1 MVIFVADT
9 VDIGRIPDFQLT
21 DKQLEDKIKQ
31 YKDMTDSGEIML
43 PSWPDFCTFLGVGGE
58 TLEAV
63 MDRGFDTKG
72 AYYDRAVA
80 LKKMGEWCEA
90 QLVSNPNWGG
100 KMAVKA
106 MFILKQGLGR
116 SRRYM
121 DERSTTVTASDPVK
135 ITFGGADPRAKRA
148 GK

>member
-1 MVIFVADT
+1 MAYD
-9 VDIGRIPDFQLT
+9 DFSGKIAGFNYS
-21 DKQLEDKIKQ
+21 DKQLENKIEE
-31 YKDMTDSGEIML
+31 YKSCASAGDILL
-43 PSWPDFCTFLGVGGE
+43 PSWPDFCTFLGVPAE

-63 MDRGFDTKG
+63 MEQGFAKKG

-80 LKKMGEWCEA
+80 LKNMGEWCEA

-106 MFILKQGLGR
+106 MFLLKQGLGR
-116 SRRYM
+116 SRKYT
-121 DERSTTVTASDPVK
+121 DERTANVQGPAK
-135 ITFGGADPRAKRA
+135 IELNFGAGDPRGKKA

>member
-1 MVIFVADT
+1 MADT

-21 DKQLEDKIKQ
+21 NKQLEDKIKQ
-31 YKDMTDSGEIML
+31 YKDMADSGEVLL
-43 PSWPDFCTFLGVGGE
+43 PSWPDFCTFLGVGGD
-58 TLEAV
+58 TLEMV
-63 MDRGFDTKG
+63 MDRGFETKG

-106 MFILKQGLGR
+106 MFLLKQGLGR
-116 SRRYM
+116 SRRYV
-121 DERSTTVTASDPVK
+121 DERTQAITSKEGVK
-135 ITFGGADPRAKRA
+135 ITFGGADPRAKKA

>member
-1 MVIFVADT
+1 MADT

-21 DKQLEDKIKQ
+21 DKQLDDKIKQ
-31 YKDMTDSGEIML
+31 YKDMADSGEILL

-72 AYYDRAVA
+72 AYYDRAVM

-106 MFILKQGLGR
+106 MFLLKQGLGR

-121 DERSTTVTASDPVK
+121 DERSTTVTAADPVK
-135 ITFGGADPRAKRA
+135 ITFGGADPRAKKA